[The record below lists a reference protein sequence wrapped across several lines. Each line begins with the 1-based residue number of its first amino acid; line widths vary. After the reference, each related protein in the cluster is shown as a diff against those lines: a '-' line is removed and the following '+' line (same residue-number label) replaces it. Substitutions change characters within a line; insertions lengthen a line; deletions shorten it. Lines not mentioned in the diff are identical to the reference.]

1 MPPGGQT
8 LRLRAALED
17 FVSSQSGDAGQMRSA
32 QTGGKAVQLAQ
43 QLLGELGGGE
53 EQDQAT
59 PGQRA
64 RARAT
69 GGGSIQ
75 NAAAKAREMLGGR

>member
-17 FVSSQSGDAGQMRSA
+17 FVSSQSGDAGQMRSQ

-53 EQDQAT
+53 PADAT

-69 GGGSIQ
+69 GGGSIAG
-75 NAAAKAREMLGGR
+75 AAAKAREMLGGR